1 MFTILLYQCF
11 YHNLIK
17 LIQQMNIQHL
27 VIYILAAT
35 VLSTSVIYF
44 ILASNEY
51 KSLVEFAAE
60 GLDGEISELQIE
72 IALFAGSA
80 IIYLGLLGWILVKK
94 LKSIVPYSILI
105 ILSTILIITY
115 AASRTVG
122 VPVIGIEFYI
132 GKYDMIKKVLQGI
145 IIAISGYLIY
155 SIKTGNKQEELITK
169 T

>member
-1 MFTILLYQCF
+1 
-11 YHNLIK
+11 
-17 LIQQMNIQHL
+17 MNIQHL
-27 VIYILAAT
+27 VIYILAAI
-35 VLSTSVIYF
+35 VLSTSIIYF

-72 IALFAGSA
+72 IALFAGSG
-80 IIYLGLLGWILVKK
+80 IIYLGLLGWILVTK
-94 LKSIVPYSILI
+94 LKSVIPYSILLT
-105 ILSTILIITY
+105 LSTILIITY

-122 VPVIGIEFYI
+122 VPIIGIEFYI
-132 GKYDMIKKVLQGI
+132 GKYDMLTKILQGV

-155 SIKTGNKQEELITK
+155 KIMTGNKQEKIIQK

>member
-1 MFTILLYQCF
+1 
-11 YHNLIK
+11 
-17 LIQQMNIQHL
+17 MNIQHL
-27 VIYILAAT
+27 VIYILAAIILT
-35 VLSTSVIYF
+35 TSIIYF

-72 IALFAGSA
+72 IALFAGSG
-80 IIYLGLLGWILVKK
+80 IIYLGLLAWILVKK
-94 LKSIVPYSILI
+94 LKSVIPYSILLT
-105 ILSTILIITY
+105 LSTILIITY

-122 VPVIGIEFYI
+122 VPIIGIEFYI
-132 GKYDMIKKVLQGI
+132 GKYDMLTKILQGV

-155 SIKTGNKQEELITK
+155 KIMTGNKQEKIIQK